1 MKFTALIAL
10 IATASGIQLD
20 AEWGN
25 TTGAQQRCLY
35 KVEGDV
41 CTKLNDNVQPPNCIE
56 APATNANGEA
66 TYWFQH
72 TASGRC
78 TW

>member
-1 MKFTALIAL
+1 MKFTVLIAL
-10 IATASGIQLD
+10 IASASGIQLD

-25 TTGAQQRCLY
+25 AFGAQQRCLY

-41 CTKLNDNVQPPNCIE
+41 CTKLNDNVQPPNCIDP
-56 APATNANGEA
+56 PATNANGET
-66 TYWFQH
+66 TYMFMH
-72 TASGRC
+72 TTRC